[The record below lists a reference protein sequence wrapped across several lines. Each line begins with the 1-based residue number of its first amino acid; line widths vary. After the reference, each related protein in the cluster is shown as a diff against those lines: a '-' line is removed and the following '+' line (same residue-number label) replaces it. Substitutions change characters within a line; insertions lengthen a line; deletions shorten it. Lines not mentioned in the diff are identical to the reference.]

1 MDGAFVSVVLLVGVD
16 VRDVVLADGAGVTGD
31 GASIGILVVGASIG
45 GLLARMV
52 G

>member
-1 MDGAFVSVVLLVGVD
+1 MEGAFVSVVLLVGVD
-16 VRDVVLADGAGVTGD
+16 VKDVVVTDGAGVTGD
-31 GASIGILVVGASIG
+31 GASIGMLVVGASIR